1 MILVALVQPVGPATV
16 DWQRGVLEVEAG
28 AAPSLRAP
36 NPGVARV
43 GAERAARQ
51 AATRKLLEAAAHLPV
66 VGGGTVGDRLRKR
79 PEARRWLEKTLDQV
93 QPARVRYASDGGIEL
108 QVRLSLQKVARALAG
123 DPEAAAA
130 PAAGPGKSR
139 SGAARIAICRSRIQP
154 AILPQADLRFYATL
168 AEAKKDER
176 LGPHPQT
183 IRIGK
188 LSDGDLRGG
197 PVAVVIEK

>member
-1 MILVALVQPVGPATV
+1 MKSLLLVALVHAVGPATV

-43 GAERAARQ
+43 GAERLARQ
-51 AATRKLLEAAAHLPV
+51 AAARKLLEAAAHLPV

-79 PEARRWLEKTLDQV
+79 PQAKKWLEKTLGDT
-93 QPARVRYASDGGIEL
+93 QPARVRYASDGGIEMQL
-108 QVRLSLQKVARALAG
+108 QLPLHKVAQALAV
-123 DPEAAAA
+123 DPEAAEAHDKPRA
-130 PAAGPGKSR
+130 S
-139 SGAARIAICRSRIQP
+139 ARIAICKGRIEP
-154 AILPQADLRFYATL
+154 AILPLGDLRFYGSL

-183 IRIGK
+183 IRIGR
-188 LSDGDLRGG
+188 LSDGELRGG